1 MPALRSSDLVLLLDI
16 LRSGDEDVQ
25 NFGGDITDDSVLL
38 HRSEIKAPPAC
49 AVTDRR
55 SRTGATGGVSR
66 SSNRLSTVVVL
77 HKCC

>member
-1 MPALRSSDLVLLLDI
+1 M
-16 LRSGDEDVQ
+16 SGDQDMQLMAAQFWLMSDQSCGTVRIE
-25 NFGGDITDDSVLL
+25 
-38 HRSEIKAPPAC
+38 APPAR

-66 SSNRLSTVVVL
+66 SSNRLSTGVVL